1 MFQRTRYL
9 RNSFSLTFPRQPDIR
24 RKANDF
30 EDALKE
36 KLQGHYSQPQ
46 VIAVPDELDAEVPR
60 LIFASRHGFSQIII
74 SQVSIVL
81 NVTYSPDWQSDIEK
95 GRDYLSERVKVLY
108 ELLSVLNGIRP
119 YFSGLTTH
127 VRLVSNADD
136 KQILEDLSKLWTK
149 DCFDGLELDTTHE
162 LLLKMTTVHSERFFS
177 NMTVRNY
184 RGWTFEG
191 AQTGIRPSPSAE
203 ASERGVEI
211 IGDFNDRYA
220 YNEKNNYFSESAV
233 ADEIISGGL
242 NEIKRVIAEIGGAS

>member
-1 MFQRTRYL
+1 MFQRTLYL

-30 EDALKE
+30 EDVLRE
-36 KLQGHYSQPQ
+36 RLQGHYSQPQ

-60 LIFASRHGFSQIII
+60 LVFASRHGFSQIII

-95 GRDYLSERVKVLY
+95 GRDYLSERAKGLY

-119 YFSGLTTH
+119 HFSGLTTQ

-136 KQILEDLSKLWTK
+136 KQILEHLSHLWIK
-149 DCFDGLELDTTHE
+149 DSFDGLELDVTHD
-162 LLLKMTTVHSERFFS
+162 LLLKTTTVHSERFFS

-184 RGWTFEG
+184 RGWTFER
-191 AQTGIRPSPSAE
+191 AQTGIRPFPNAE

-220 YNEKNNYFSESAV
+220 YNEKNNYFSEIAV